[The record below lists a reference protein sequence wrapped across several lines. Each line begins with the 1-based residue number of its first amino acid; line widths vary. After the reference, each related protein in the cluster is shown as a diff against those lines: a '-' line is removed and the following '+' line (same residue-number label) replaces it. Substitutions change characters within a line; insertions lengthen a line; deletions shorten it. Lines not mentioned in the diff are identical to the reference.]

1 MLIGISGKMQSG
13 KDTVALICQYLY
25 DYHRSQYTHPI
36 TERDFN
42 EYVKNNH
49 HLKCNWKN
57 VKFADKLKD
66 MVCLLLGCTRE
77 QLEDPKFKESTLGEE
92 WVKYELNFTSHS
104 RLSYGDCSEYYE
116 KYFLSKEEAVE
127 YIEGN
132 LEVDQDSINI
142 SKIEL
147 TPRLLLQLLGT
158 ECGREII
165 HPDIWVNATFAEYK
179 PQHFRTVKHQGLFVD
194 HLTTMPN
201 WIISDVRFPN
211 EADAVK
217 SKGGIM
223 IRINRPGND
232 TGKHLSETALDYYEE
247 WEYVIDN
254 EGSIEELIDKV
265 KQILIKEKI
274 IWKAY

>member
-25 DYHRSQYTHPI
+25 DYHRNQYTHPM

-77 QLEDPKFKESTLGEE
+77 QLEDPKFKESPLGEE
-92 WVKYELNFTSHS
+92 WVRYAFADGFFQSSKGTVMNSKP
-104 RLSYGDCSEYYE
+104 C
-116 KYFLSKEEAVE
+116 SKERYEEELRINWQTA
-127 YIEGN
+127 YK
-132 LEVDQDSINI
+132 LEH
-142 SKIEL
+142 
-147 TPRLLLQLLGT
+147 TPRTILQLLGT

-179 PQHFRTVKHQGLFVD
+179 PQHFRTVKAQGLLVE

-201 WIISDVRFPN
+201 WIVSDVRFPN
-211 EADAVK
+211 EAEAIKNKEGILIRVNRNK
-217 SKGGIM
+217 TLNKVNNISK
-223 IRINRPGND
+223 
-232 TGKHLSETALDYYEE
+232 HESETALDYYEE
-247 WEYVIDN
+247 WDYVIDN
-254 EGSIEELIDKV
+254 EGSIEELIEKV
-265 KQILIKEKI
+265 KEVLIKEKI
-274 IWKAY
+274 IYDNKN